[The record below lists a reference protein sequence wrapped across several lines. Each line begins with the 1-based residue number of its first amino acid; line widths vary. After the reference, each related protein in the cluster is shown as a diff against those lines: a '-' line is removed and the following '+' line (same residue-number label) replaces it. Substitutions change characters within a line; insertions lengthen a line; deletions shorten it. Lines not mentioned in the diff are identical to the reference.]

1 MMAAMDALR
10 ALALPLAALL
20 LLAWVL
26 TRPNDPARRHGALRV
41 ALVLAAIGL
50 SAVAI
55 VLAFAAR

>member
-20 LLAWVL
+20 VIAWVL
-26 TRPNDPARRHGALRV
+26 SRPQDPARRHGPLTV
-41 ALVLAAIGL
+41 ALVVAAIGL

-55 VLAFAAR
+55 VLAVSA